1 MFFTRAASS
10 LGRTRLSVA
19 SRGASATREVFL
31 ARHASNRARSFY
43 NTDISGL
50 TEEQEEV
57 RVSVCPEQQQHLSK
71 FPYDQ

>member
-1 MFFTRAASS
+1 MFSS
-10 LGRTRLSVA
+10 KALSVCRTRLPALAKSPNVTK
-19 SRGASATREVFL
+19 SLLL

-57 RVSVCPEQQQHLSK
+57 CFIVFYMHVG
-71 FPYDQ
+71 